1 MKDITIKEAAQMLL
15 SHDNILIFM
24 HKSPDGDA
32 IGCAYGLCAALRDL
46 GKKAQPVCSD
56 PIPEK
61 YAYITDVLPYQEFEP
76 EYIVS
81 VDLADTQLFG
91 VKLEPYKDKVNLCI
105 DHHGS
110 NTRFAEYGIIDASAS
125 SCAQVLFP
133 IIKETGVGIRDVIA
147 DALFTGVTTD
157 TGCFK
162 FSSVSSETHRI
173 AACLIDCGAQS
184 AMINRLMFDTK
195 TRQQLA
201 LEKQALESLRYFE
214 NGSIAMIT
222 VTAGM
227 MKETGAQDCDLDGIA
242 SLPRQI
248 EGVKIGI
255 TVKEKEQGHFR
266 MSVRTTDE
274 VDASAICAL
283 LGGGGHHAAAG
294 CSVSGTREEAESKI
308 LEAALKIFSESEI

>member
-1 MKDITIKEAAQMLL
+1 MLL
-15 SHDNILIFM
+15 LHDNILILM

-32 IGCAYGLCAALRDL
+32 IGSAYGLCAALRSL
-46 GKKAQPVCSD
+46 GKKAQPICSD
-56 PIPEK
+56 LIPEK
-61 YAYITDVLPYQEFEP
+61 YGYITGELPHQEFEP

-91 VKLEPYKDKVNLCI
+91 QKLEPFKHKVSLCI

-110 NTRFAEYGIIDASAS
+110 NTGFAEYGIVDPSAGA
-125 SCAQVLFP
+125 CAQILVP
-133 IIKETGVGIRDVIA
+133 IIREMGVTVNSLIA
-147 DALFTGVTTD
+147 DAIFTGITTD

-162 FSSVSSETHRI
+162 FSNASADSYRI
-173 AACLIDCGAQS
+173 AADMIDCGAQS

-201 LEKQALESLRYFE
+201 LEKQALESLRYYE
-214 NGSIAMIT
+214 NGNIAMIT
-222 VTAGM
+222 VTADM

-255 TVKEKEQGHFR
+255 TVKEKEHGLFK
-266 MSVRTTDE
+266 MSVRTTD
-274 VDASAICAL
+274 DINASVICAL
-283 LGGGGHHAAAG
+283 LGGGGHRAAAG
-294 CSVSGTREEAESKI
+294 CSVNGTKEDAESKI
-308 LEAALKIFSESEI
+308 LEAALRIFKESEI

>member
-1 MKDITIKEAAQMLL
+1 MKNVTIKEAAQLLL
-15 SHDNILIFM
+15 SHDNILILM

-32 IGCAYGLCAALRDL
+32 IGSAYGLCGALRDL

-61 YAYITDVLPYQEFEP
+61 FSYITDRLPYQEFEP

-91 VKLEPYKDKVNLCI
+91 EKLEPYKDRVGLCI

-110 NTRFAEYGIIDASAS
+110 NTRFAEYGIIEASAS
-125 SCAQVLFP
+125 SCAQVIVP
-133 IIKETGVGIRDVIA
+133 IIKETGAEIRGVIA
-147 DALFTGVTTD
+147 DALFTGITTD

-201 LEKQALESLRYFE
+201 LEKQSLESLRYFE
-214 NGSIAMIT
+214 NGTVAMIT
-222 VTAGM
+222 VTAAM
-227 MKETGAQDCDLDGIA
+227 MKETGAQECDLDGIA

-255 TVKEKEQGHFR
+255 TVKEKEPGHFR

-294 CSVSGTREEAESKI
+294 CSFTGTKEEAEAKI
-308 LEAALKIFSESEI
+308 LEAALKIYSESGT